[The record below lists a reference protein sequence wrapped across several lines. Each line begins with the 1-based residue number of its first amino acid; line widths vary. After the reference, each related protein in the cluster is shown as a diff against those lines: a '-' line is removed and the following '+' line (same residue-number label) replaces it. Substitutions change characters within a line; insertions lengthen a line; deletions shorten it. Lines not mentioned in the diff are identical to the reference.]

1 MKVTTLIKLIHLGG
15 IKMRIY
21 TRSGDKGLTSLVY
34 GKRVPKND
42 LRVEAY
48 GTCDEANSMIGLASS
63 LLEGENWEGKAS
75 FLEQMHRVQTIL
87 FHVGAELATPPD
99 KEVAWKLKKEH
110 IEELEKQI
118 DEWDQHLEAL
128 KQFILPSGHRASS
141 ALHVARTVTRRAER
155 IAVGLV
161 DELPNPLVV
170 SYLNRLSDFL
180 FVAARYVNKELRGEE
195 LPLNTEV

>member
-1 MKVTTLIKLIHLGG
+1 
-15 IKMRIY
+15 MRIY

-63 LLEGENWEGKAS
+63 FLENVSWDEKDK

-87 FHVGAELATPPD
+87 FHVGAELATPAD

-110 IEELEKQI
+110 IDELEKQI
-118 DEWDQHLEAL
+118 DEWDQHLEPL
-128 KQFILPSGHRASS
+128 KQFILPSGHQASS

-155 IAVGLV
+155 LAVGLA
-161 DELPNPLVV
+161 DELPNQLVV

-180 FVAARYVNKELRGEE
+180 FVAARYVNKSLNGKE